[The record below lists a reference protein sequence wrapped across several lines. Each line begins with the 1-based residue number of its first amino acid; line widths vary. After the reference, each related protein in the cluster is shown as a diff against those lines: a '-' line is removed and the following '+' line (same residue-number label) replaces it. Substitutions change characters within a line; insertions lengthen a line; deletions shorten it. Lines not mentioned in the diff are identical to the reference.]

1 MYLLEISENYS
12 EIYWFK
18 YDQKTSPDHLL
29 FISGE
34 EQSLIPTTPTFR
46 NNKKISKPRLLS
58 FDLLQSDTLEFVSEA
73 MANVLRE
80 FPKDVQLFPANVY
93 LKEEKLD
100 AYYVFNVIQTLPC
113 IDLDNSQ
120 HGPMFSF
127 MPDGPLKFTTLQSL
141 PPATLGNHHIVRAK
155 ESSQRIFVS
164 QHFKQQ
170 CEAAQLKG
178 LRFIDCSKGI
188 QV

>member
-18 YDQKTSPDHLL
+18 YDQKKSPDHLL

-34 EQSLIPTTPTFR
+34 EQSSIATTPTFR
-46 NNKKISKPRLLS
+46 NKNKISASRLMS

-73 MANVLRE
+73 MANVLRK
-80 FPKDVQLFPANVY
+80 FPKDAQLFPANVY
-93 LKEEKLD
+93 LKEEKLEG
-100 AYYVFNVIQTLPC
+100 YYVFNVIQVLPC
-113 IDLDNSQ
+113 IDLNNSLY
-120 HGPMFSF
+120 GPMFSF

-164 QHFKQQ
+164 QQFKQQ
-170 CEAAQLKG
+170 CEASQLKG
-178 LRFIDCSKGI
+178 LRFVDCSKGI